1 MPPGRGG
8 SCRAV
13 SRDRFDEG
21 GGGLGG
27 GAEVNERERERKCSY
42 LDEASTKRVLSEPW
56 ASIVFVE
63 PHGPEYTE
71 DILCWSHSISNFSQ
85 PNKRKIWMERL
96 SSGPLGNQRHPK
108 CYTFSPLPATM
119 GRHFVGQYPP
129 THVHRQAFFPL
140 LRRADHRTGLTLV
153 SVRDS
158 QLAFT
163 VERVRGE
170 VSLRGR
176 R

>member
-27 GAEVNERERERKCSY
+27 GAEVNERERERRCSY

-96 SSGPLGNQRHPK
+96 SSGPLCNQRHPK
-108 CYTFSPLPATM
+108 CYTFSPLPATWADISSVST
-119 GRHFVGQYPP
+119 HPP
-129 THVHRQAFFPL
+129 M
-140 LRRADHRTGLTLV
+140 
-153 SVRDS
+153 
-158 QLAFT
+158 FT
-163 VERVRGE
+163 VKPSFHFFGALIIAQ
-170 VSLRGR
+170 VSPLCPSETASSPSRSNGSVVK
-176 R
+176 